1 MVKEEDEMRQEATI
15 RFYVAGCMEY
25 ERYAKV
31 YENLTLP
38 QAVDTYIRI
47 RKQNA
52 GNGPGIGFVLEDKN
66 LEDYSG
72 INWPL
77 YMGNEIARDEIALIP
92 AFENHPLVQ
101 QAVAEMEQYLPKLEK
116 AQKQR
121 TQIER

>member
-1 MVKEEDEMRQEATI
+1 MRQEATI

-77 YMGNEIARDEIALIP
+77 YMGNEIALIP
-92 AFENHPLVQ
+92 AFGNHPLVQ